1 MIHMINMNVWNESYN
16 KDWLEMKQDL
26 QEDEM
31 ILLMPV
37 KVKFDKNGVIISNR
51 SGSTLDNYKEEIEK
65 EKHNERLYLHE

>member
-1 MIHMINMNVWNESYN
+1 MINMNVWNESYN